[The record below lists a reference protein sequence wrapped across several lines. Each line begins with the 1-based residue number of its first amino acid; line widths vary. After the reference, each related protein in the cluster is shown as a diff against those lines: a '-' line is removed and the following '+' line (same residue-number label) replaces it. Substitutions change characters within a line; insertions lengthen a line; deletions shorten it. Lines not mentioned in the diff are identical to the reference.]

1 MGRAQDTH
9 GTRLPW
15 LMQVDFLAKVAHPH
29 ILPLRGFCAEG
40 GQQILV
46 MDYMAN
52 GSLASWLRPATH
64 SEGACR
70 GALWVRL
77 VHACCG

>member
-1 MGRAQDTH
+1 MLGLWRAHGRLKAPTCP
-9 GTRLPW
+9 GL
-15 LMQVDFLAKVAHPH
+15 LQVDFLAKVAHPN

-46 MDYMAN
+46 LDYMEN

-64 SEGACR
+64 SEGA
-70 GALWVRL
+70 
-77 VHACCG
+77 